1 MKRSTH
7 SSPDI
12 ATLALPSGL
21 GRQGERSR
29 AGTGKFGATLKGLLS
44 ILVGAALVPIAI
56 LLIQLWQTTTQ
67 GGWEDKIAAN
77 KPMEMP
83 SATGFEQSVQVP
95 NALEI
100 VLSSP
105 DTIQVNAAGETDFH
119 LAIDAT
125 DALPPRSI
133 VAVSGLPHGASFS
146 EGRPYGTSGWSLRP
160 DEIGDLQLR
169 LPGTPNSASTLHI
182 ELLAA
187 DGAVLAQSETRLM
200 IATALAEP
208 KTWMTL
214 QGNPFDQIAAS
225 SFVEPTPPMPSR
237 KPTLNKPS
245 VDVRTVKVVTIK
257 PPKPRRPYDGAYALG
272 EAVEAPAQ
280 WVEIVRAVN
289 MHARAEQSS
298 ETVKVVEKGLKMRVT
313 GRDKNWVQVS
323 DPATSSN
330 GWIYSPFLKPTEPPE
345 H

>member
-1 MKRSTH
+1 MSLWRYVE
-7 SSPDI
+7 PAI
-12 ATLALPSGL
+12 
-21 GRQGERSR
+21 
-29 AGTGKFGATLKGLLS
+29 KGLIS
-44 ILVGAALVPIAI
+44 VLVGVALVPIAI
-56 LLIQLWQTTTQ
+56 LLVQLWQTT
-67 GGWEDKIAAN
+67 AAID
-77 KPMEMP
+77 PMQMP
-83 SATGFEQSVQVP
+83 NAMGIKQSVQAPSAV
-95 NALEI
+95 EI

-105 DTIQVNAAGETDFH
+105 DTIEVNAGDEIDFH

-146 EGRPYGTSGWSLRP
+146 EGRPYGAAGWSLRP

-187 DGAVLAQSETRLM
+187 DGAVLAQSETQLT
-200 IATALAEP
+200 IATEVTEV

-214 QGNPFDQIAAS
+214 RGNPFDQIAAS
-225 SFVEPTPPMPSR
+225 SFGEPTLPMPSR

-257 PPKPRRPYDGAYALG
+257 APKSSRPHDGAYALG
-272 EAVEAPAQ
+272 EAVEGPAE
-280 WVEIVRAVN
+280 WVEIVRAVD
-289 MHARAEQSS
+289 MHARAQQSS
-298 ETVKVVEKGLKMRVT
+298 ETVKVVEKGVKMRVT
-313 GRDKNWVQVS
+313 GRDKKWVQVS

-330 GWIYSPFLKPTEPPE
+330 GWIYSLFLKPTQPPE

>member
-1 MKRSTH
+1 VKRSTN
-7 SSPDI
+7 SNPDI
-12 ATLALPSGL
+12 ATLRSGL
-21 GRQGERSR
+21 VPQRERSNR
-29 AGTGKFGATLKGLLS
+29 AVTGKLGAALKGLLS
-44 ILVGAALVPIAI
+44 ILVGVALVPSAI
-56 LLIQLWQTTTQ
+56 LLVQLWQTTIQ
-67 GGWEDKIAAN
+67 GGWEEKTAAN
-77 KPMEMP
+77 KPMVMA
-83 SATGFEQSVQVP
+83 SATGFEQSVQDP
-95 NALEI
+95 SDLEI

-125 DALPPRSI
+125 DALPSRSI

-169 LPGTPNSASTLHI
+169 LPGKPSSASTLHI

-187 DGAVLAQSETRLM
+187 DGAVLAQSETRLT

-214 QGNPFDQIAAS
+214 QGNPFDQTAAS

-237 KPTLNKPS
+237 KPTLKKPS

-257 PPKPRRPYDGAYALG
+257 PPKLRRPYDGAYALG
-272 EAVEAPAQ
+272 EAAEAPAQ